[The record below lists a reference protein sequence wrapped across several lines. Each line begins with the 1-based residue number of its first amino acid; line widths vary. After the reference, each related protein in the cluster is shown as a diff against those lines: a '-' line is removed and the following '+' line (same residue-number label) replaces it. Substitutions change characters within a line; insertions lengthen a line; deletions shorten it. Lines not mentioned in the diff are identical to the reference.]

1 MDQKESRRQK
11 SSTRI
16 AKMSVIRVDT
26 MYRNYTTVVTVER
39 KRRATLIPTLEQIH
53 NRVQIKR
60 ISSFRFGNDGV
71 GSRSWNAKLQ
81 VLKVEK
87 QIN

>member
-11 SSTRI
+11 SSTRT
-16 AKMSVIRVDT
+16 ATMFVTRVDT
-26 MYRNYTTVVTVER
+26 MYRNYTTVATVEQ

-53 NRVQIKR
+53 NRVRVKR
-60 ISSFRFGNDGV
+60 TSSFWNGHDGV

>member
-11 SSTRI
+11 SSTRT
-16 AKMSVIRVDT
+16 ATMFVTRVDT
-26 MYRNYTTVVTVER
+26 MYRNYTTVATVEQ

-53 NRVQIKR
+53 NRVRVKR
-60 ISSFRFGNDGV
+60 TSSFRNGRDGV
-71 GSRSWNAKLQ
+71 GSRSWNATLQ